1 VAALIWYHAALKK
14 LIIINRR
21 QTVTLLLSSG
31 ILFTFMAIAFILYK
45 WGNVQVVGVTPVKTF
60 TFIAI
65 LFTSG
70 LDVGLIMF
78 PLTEFA
84 GYSDLVTSPEY
95 AFTNPLAIEFGF
107 WGFLIWGFYF
117 LTCFYFCVIE
127 PKVKF
132 FEIPL
137 VKVINN
143 VVIIGTC
150 AFTAYLLLSNLSWY
164 LPGMADGEGIVPT
177 FYLIVF
183 AAIAF
188 AVYSSTDIKYVR
200 FLSICTSWVFIG
212 LIVFMWAA
220 AFVFGD
226 SELGSYFKNFVLIGD
241 YFTNMHHFVLPLNDY
256 HEFYLFWWFA
266 WSIMIGQF
274 TSRFVGGLKTYQVLA
289 AMLIFPS
296 IPIAAWFAVLYH
308 YHEAGIAI
316 DGLINFAMVFVGV
329 VFVINSLDSLIR
341 LYTDNLNLTVQRLGK
356 RNYILFNIVALSLLT
371 LLFKLDFLQIQWVGA
386 IVIGIFFSCFAF
398 IVFQKYK
405 TVVAINTSPKENE
418 IDFEKIE
425 AVT

>member
-1 VAALIWYHAALKK
+1 MTVWLSAG
-14 LIIINRR
+14 IIF
-21 QTVTLLLSSG
+21 TLLSVAY
-31 ILFTFMAIAFILYK
+31 ILFK
-45 WGNVQVVGVTPVKTF
+45 WGNMKVVGVMPVKTF

-84 GYSDLVTSPEY
+84 GYADISASPEY

-132 FEIPL
+132 FELPL
-137 VKVINN
+137 VKFVNN

-150 AFTAYLLLSNLSWY
+150 AFTAFLLLSNLPWY
-164 LPGMADGEGIVPT
+164 LPTIGDGESVVPA

-188 AVYSSTDIKYVR
+188 AVYSSTSIKYVR
-200 FLSICTSWVFIG
+200 ILSLTTTWVFIA
-212 LIVFMWAA
+212 LIVGMWAG
-220 AFVFGD
+220 AFVFGE
-226 SELGSYFKNFVLIGD
+226 SKMSAYFANLGLIGGYFANIDNFVLPI
-241 YFTNMHHFVLPLNDY
+241 NEY
-256 HEFYLFWWFA
+256 HEFYLFWWFS

-274 TSRFVGGLKTYQVLA
+274 TSRFVGGLRTYQVMLA
-289 AMLIFPS
+289 MMIIPS
-296 IPIAAWFAVLYH
+296 IPIAAWFSVLYH
-308 YHEAGIAI
+308 YHSAGIPTEGI
-316 DGLINFAMVFVGV
+316 TNLAMVCVGI

-341 LYTDNLNLTVQRLGK
+341 LYTDNLNMTVERIGK
-356 RNYILFNIVALSLLT
+356 VNYIVINVVSLSLLT

-386 IVIGIFFSCFAF
+386 LVIAIFFSCFAF
-398 IVFQKYK
+398 ILSQKFK
-405 TVVAINTSPKENE
+405 SVAAIKTSPKENK
-418 IDFEKIE
+418 IDFTKIE
-425 AVT
+425 NFN